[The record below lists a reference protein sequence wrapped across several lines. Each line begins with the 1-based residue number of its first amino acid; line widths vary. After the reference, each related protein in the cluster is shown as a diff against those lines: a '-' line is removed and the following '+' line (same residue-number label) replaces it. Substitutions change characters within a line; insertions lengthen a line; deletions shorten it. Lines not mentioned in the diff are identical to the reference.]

1 MANTSINLVNI
12 DFATLKNSLKSYLRN
27 NLQFKDY
34 DYEGSNMNVLL
45 DILSYNT
52 FKNAFYHNMVMSEAF
67 LDSAQVRSSIVSH
80 AKDLNYIPVSRRSPK
95 ASVTVTFE
103 ADGNSAPY
111 IIPKGSPLSTLV
123 KNSSY
128 TFTIPETI
136 VVSSAN
142 NTYSFTTDIYEGIYI
157 KDTYTVLSDE
167 DGIRYKITNPNV
179 DTNSITVVVF
189 EDGAEVGENYKVT
202 STLLGLNNNSK
213 VFFLQAVG
221 SGYYEILFGDNIFG
235 RRPKI
240 NSTIVIDYRVTEGP
254 AANGAR
260 LFSVD
265 FDPTG
270 NDELLFTPEATTI
283 DVAADGAIEQSI
295 ESIRQN
301 APRFFATQQRAV
313 SSDDYASLL
322 LSQFSGTIDDVNVYG
337 GETVEPKL
345 YGRVIVA
352 VKPVTGDI
360 VPNFIKDE
368 ITNYLLEFVSLPTRV
383 IITDPEYFHCEVN
396 TTVQYDLNATVK
408 SSSEIRGIVLSA
420 IQEFSADN
428 LEKFDRDFRYSRF
441 VNTIDNSDS
450 SIISN
455 DTIVKIVKRLQPTA
469 NQFSSFEIKFNN
481 RFHPQRGTLLNPVVT
496 SSAFTYIDEDE
507 TEYPL
512 SYIQDNGSGTLIVY
526 SNINNQFVVLNN
538 NIGTVDHTNG
548 IIYINKLLVSNFGT
562 HLSIYVTP
570 ALKDL
575 IMNQQNVLLI
585 DAEDISINV
594 IGKLD

>member
-12 DFATLKNSLKSYLRN
+12 DFITLKNSLKNYLRN
-27 NLQFKDY
+27 NPQFKDY

-80 AKDLNYIPVSRRSPK
+80 AKDLNYIPVSKRSAK
-95 ASVTVTFE
+95 ANVTVTFE

-123 KNSSY
+123 KNSSF

-142 NTYSFTTDIYEGIYI
+142 NTYTFTTDIYEGIYV
-157 KDTYTVLSDE
+157 KDSYTIVSDE
-167 DGIRYKITNPNV
+167 EGIRYKLTNPNV
-179 DTNSITVVVF
+179 DTNSITVVVY
-189 EDGAEVGENYKVT
+189 EDGSEIGENYKVT

-240 NSTIVIDYRVTEGP
+240 NSTIIIDYRITEGP

-270 NDELLFTPEATTI
+270 NDELLFTPEAVTN
-283 DVAADGAIEQSI
+283 DVAADGANEQSI

-360 VPNFIKDE
+360 VPDFIKNE
-368 ITNYLLEFVSLPTRV
+368 INNYLLEYVSLPTRV
-383 IITDPEYFHCEVN
+383 ILTDPEYFHCEV
-396 TTVQYDLNATVK
+396 TTTIQYDLNATVK
-408 SSSEIRGIVLSA
+408 SSSEIRGIVLNA

-441 VNTIDNSDS
+441 VNYIDNSDPA
-450 SIISN
+450 ITSN
-455 DTIVKIVKRLQPTA
+455 DTLVRIVKRLQPTA

-496 SSAFTYIDEDE
+496 SSAFTYIDENE
-507 TEYPL
+507 VEYPL
-512 SYIQDNGSGTLIVY
+512 SYIQDNGQGTLVVY

-548 IIYINKLLVSNFGT
+548 IIYINKLLVSDFGT

-585 DAEDISINV
+585 DAEDINISV